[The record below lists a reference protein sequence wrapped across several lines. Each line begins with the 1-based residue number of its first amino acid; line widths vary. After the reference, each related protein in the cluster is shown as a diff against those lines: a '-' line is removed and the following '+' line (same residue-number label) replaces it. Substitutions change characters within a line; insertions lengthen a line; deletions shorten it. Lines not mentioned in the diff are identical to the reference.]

1 MTAVRSELGNVTRG
15 FLYVG
20 YVMGLRPALYHHT
33 GAATS
38 CHVLTIAGGGCSS
51 QGTLLP

>member
-1 MTAVRSELGNVTRG
+1 MAVHSELGNAQG
-15 FLYVG
+15 ASYYVG